1 MFDSLISAWKQIHGT
16 YIAGDIGKIMYY
28 YLVTVLFVVGG
39 MYLWIYYEGCISL
52 AVIMSVFAGAQLSTV
67 QPPITVVGAF
77 GIVLIIRY
85 TFLGAL
91 DVIAKKTPDKMLE
104 RLAQVED
111 KVRDLHQLAFTELMD
126 EEQKREIFA
135 KVRADKKAID
145 VKANNDKSKKV
156 KK

>member
-16 YIAGDIGKIMYY
+16 YIAGDIGKVMYY
-28 YLVTVLFVVGG
+28 YLTSVLFVIGG
-39 MYLWIYYEGCISL
+39 IYMYIYYEGCIAL
-52 AVIMSVFAGAQLSTV
+52 AVIMSVFAGAQLSTA
-67 QPPITVVGAF
+67 QPPITIVGAF

-104 RLAQVED
+104 RLSQVED

-126 EEQKREIFA
+126 EEQKQGIFA
-135 KVRADKKAID
+135 KVRADKKSIAE
-145 VKANNDKSKKV
+145 KAKKV
-156 KK
+156 HK

>member
-16 YIAGDIGKIMYY
+16 YIAGDIGKVMYY

-39 MYLWIYYEGCISL
+39 LYFWIYYQGCVAL
-52 AVIMSVFAGAQLSTV
+52 AVIMSVFAGAQLSTA
-67 QPPITVVGAF
+67 QPPITIVGAF

-104 RLAQVED
+104 RLSQVED

-126 EEQKREIFA
+126 EEQKQGIFA
-135 KVRADKKAID
+135 KVRADKKSIAE
-145 VKANNDKSKKV
+145 KAKKV
-156 KK
+156 HK